1 MSRSFFLGSLWVTEF
16 PNETRM
22 ALFCFKPLSVTRNQR
37 RNAIDHQVGNNSSLQ
52 AAWSGRSQSDA
63 VRHSWNGPKKP
74 WWGIIQM
81 DWAQRFYIYVNES
94 KRKMIFRECQNSFIK
109 KCNNIFFVV
118 SSFWSKKKVIK
129 WNRHIRFIQKVWE
142 PTFLESISFIMLIFQ
157 RFSVKNLQ

>member
-109 KCNNIFFVV
+109 KCNNIFFCCFFILIQEKSDKMK
-118 SSFWSKKKVIK
+118 SSYSIHTKSMRAYFFREHFIYYAHFPKV
-129 WNRHIRFIQKVWE
+129 
-142 PTFLESISFIMLIFQ
+142 
-157 RFSVKNLQ
+157 FS